1 MDVTS
6 WIWGSWSR
14 VHRLRRRMPTWPHR
28 CGVRVS
34 LDSDRKDQRT
44 VQEIPL
50 NGRHFLDMG
59 FLVPGT
65 LTPPQNA
72 NLAAPLRGQGFFG
85 FNTAG
90 GREDTINFMVNG
102 INLNDF
108 GGGNQ
113 ITFQPTIGTIDEFKV
128 DNSTFNAE
136 YGFKSG
142 AIVNMATRS
151 GTNQWHGEMYEYLR
165 NSEKAARTFGNPIGV
180 ADRKST

>member
-1 MDVTS
+1 M
-6 WIWGSWSR
+6 
-14 VHRLRRRMPTWPHR
+14 
-28 CGVRVS
+28 
-34 LDSDRKDQRT
+34 
-44 VQEIPL
+44 QEIPL

-59 FLVPGT
+59 FLIPGT

-128 DNSTFNAE
+128 DNSTFSAE

-151 GTNQWHGEMYEYLR
+151 GDQSVARR
-165 NSEKAARTFGNPIGV
+165 NVRVLPQPRFGRAKFRQSSRAAAGGLSSQPVWRRWRR
-180 ADRKST
+180 ADQEGQNVFLPEL